1 MRAFR
6 TSLFA
11 AAACAALAACAP
23 GEFQQTADRDLC
35 VPLFRQFDLYA
46 QTRRDEVTSKFDGRR
61 IPNPNLQRISQQLIQ
76 NDCQTRPRDLA
87 PLDATRDAWK
97 GRTIVE
103 SGPPAPYP
111 GTVHAG
117 ALTGEGEVAL
127 AVNFF
132 ESLGIPA
139 TSIGSSFLGRRVYI
153 GPFATQGGI
162 EDAIELAREAGFVA
176 PYASQF
182 FRF

>member
-1 MRAFR
+1 MRLSSA
-6 TSLFA
+6 SVL
-11 AAACAALAACAP
+11 AAACCAALVACAQIP
-23 GEFQQTADRDLC
+23 QQTADRDLC
-35 VPLFRQFDLYA
+35 VPLFRQFDAYA
-46 QTRRDEVTSKFDGRR
+46 QTGREEVVSRFDRRQV
-61 IPNPNLQRISQQLIQ
+61 PNPNLQRISQQLIQ

-87 PLDATRDAWK
+87 ALDATRDAWQ
-97 GRTIVE
+97 GRSIVE
-103 SGPPAPYP
+103 SGAPAPYP
-111 GTVHAG
+111 GTVHVG

-132 ESLGIPA
+132 ESLGVPA
-139 TSIGSSFLGRRVYI
+139 TSVGSRFLGRRVYI